1 MTAAQLLR
9 PCPTSGEAVSGT
21 TSVLVSCVEH
31 ALSTT
36 TSHYDPKQIIDS
48 IRVDK
53 LFRSREPILKIRN
66 TFANVIESSGGD
78 RKAAKKAV
86 AEAKKRLPGV
96 MWSGSFR
103 ERTAEKL

>member
-1 MTAAQLLR
+1 
-9 PCPTSGEAVSGT
+9 
-21 TSVLVSCVEH
+21 
-31 ALSTT
+31 
-36 TSHYDPKQIIDS
+36 
-48 IRVDK
+48 VDK